1 MLLLDLFLAE
11 LGLGIV
17 AAAGAKYLSYHL
29 SVFSLCIGNF
39 GFFHL
44 RSMEDRR
51 SQALVE
57 RLLSVHVL

>member
-11 LGLGIV
+11 FGLGIV
-17 AAAGAKYLSYHL
+17 AGAKYLSYHL
-29 SVFSLCIGNF
+29 SVFSLYIGNF
-39 GFFHL
+39 GFFYL